1 MQAAVRIV
9 ATAARPISRPAR
21 LSVPAALFS
30 SLRGIP

>member
-1 MQAAVRIV
+1 MRAAVRSV
-9 ATAARPISRPAR
+9 ATAARPNSRPAR

>member
-1 MQAAVRIV
+1 MPAAVRII
-9 ATAARPISRPAR
+9 AAAVRPISRPAR

>member
-1 MQAAVRIV
+1 MPAAVRII
-9 ATAARPISRPAR
+9 AAAARPISRPAR